1 MYAAAQILVV
11 FFTSIH
17 HNLKKTFLSCI
28 ISLALV
34 QLSNAQSAKNYIIE
48 IDGDTLHVSLD
59 EMINFKSKSGQTHKV
74 KVSRK
79 EFLTFSNEFISFN
92 YPSQYSVSST
102 RIDEDVE
109 QILLMTATG
118 NGLMIQ
124 AYGTVNPELIID
136 LMLNEVT
143 QDDISAGY
151 KQTLTETQ
159 KTIGDGTV
167 LKGKRAVLTLD
178 KETEEFVCVANGK
191 KKKGIMVMEIKND
204 ADDTDAAKMFDVF
217 WKTLKIKY

>member
-1 MYAAAQILVV
+1 M
-11 FFTSIH
+11 
-17 HNLKKTFLSCI
+17 KKTFLSCI